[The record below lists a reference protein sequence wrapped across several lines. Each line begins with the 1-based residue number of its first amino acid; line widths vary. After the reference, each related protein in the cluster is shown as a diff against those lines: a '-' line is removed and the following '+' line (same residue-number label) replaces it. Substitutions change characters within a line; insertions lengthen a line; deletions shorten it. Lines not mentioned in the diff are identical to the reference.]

1 MLFTFAHPD
10 SNFAKKEMN
19 MPEKQKSSHTWK
31 SPKTII
37 AAAAVTSL
45 LTMWNTFATHDR
57 QRRGELDMS
66 VNQPPKKEENP
77 SSAGWQPVVWWFVI
91 SIAAALII
99 LPLLPGLI
107 ANLIYS

>member
-66 VNQPPKKEENP
+66 ADRPSVNSEADRQCSRTSPEKNLGGRCVSVTQTR
-77 SSAGWQPVVWWFVI
+77 SS
-91 SIAAALII
+91 
-99 LPLLPGLI
+99 
-107 ANLIYS
+107 